1 MGRFLTM
8 RGVSAPNPPIVDG
21 LTVLYFNCYMLYQAS
36 LFFFFN
42 CSFAYLNS
50 MIVLSK
56 LVLLE
61 GIN

>member
-36 LFFFFN
+36 LFFF
-42 CSFAYLNS
+42 LT
-50 MIVLSK
+50 
-56 LVLLE
+56 VLLHTS
-61 GIN
+61 IV